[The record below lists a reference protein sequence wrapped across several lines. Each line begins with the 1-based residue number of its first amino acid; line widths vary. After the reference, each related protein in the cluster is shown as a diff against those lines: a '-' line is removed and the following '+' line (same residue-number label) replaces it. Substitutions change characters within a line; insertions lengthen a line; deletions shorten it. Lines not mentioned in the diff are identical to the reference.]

1 MPSTGSTSPGSR
13 SNVQLRQSCS
23 GPQMPIDSAG
33 SSPSSRRT
41 IMVRFAHGQA
51 RATTSR
57 YRPACTGKLPSRPS
71 AVIRPF
77 RYLVSRTNSP
87 VALTLR
93 SYPIAPIF
101 KYPPARRLMH
111 APVPAPS
118 SACPPPT
125 PRTPQ
130 TPRAPRQVVWLWHPA
145 QKIVHV
151 ATTTTI
157 KSSRAGCW
165 RRAALADAV
174 PAGPLVPGWVVGG
187 LDALGEQGGGAAGG
201 VVGRPARVA
210 PGDEVH
216 PRPVDLI
223 RDGLRGRATETRVQF
238 FKGDGV
244 EHERDLGAVARSE
257 PVVVLRLRAVETVHP
272 GAGRSRRGPRF
283 GHPDGRDA
291 EEPVADH
298 GGQQVAR
305 AGVRPAGAVDGEV
318 VLRQAVRARHSTESP
333 GLA

>member
-13 SNVQLRQSCS
+13 SNVQPRQSCS
-23 GPQMPIDSAG
+23 GPQMPMDSAG

-57 YRPACTGKLPSRPS
+57 YWPASTGKLPSRPS

-101 KYPPARRLMH
+101 KYPPRA
-111 APVPAPS
+111 
-118 SACPPPT
+118 ACLVLGT
-125 PRTPQ
+125 RG
-130 TPRAPRQVVWLWHPA
+130 
-145 QKIVHV
+145 
-151 ATTTTI
+151 
-157 KSSRAGCW
+157 SSRAGCW

-187 LDALGEQGGGAAGG
+187 LDALGEQGGGAAGS

-298 GGQQVAR
+298 GGQHVAR

-318 VLRQAVRARHSTESP
+318 VLRQAVRARDSTESRVVDQVDAGRRDQEQP
-333 GLA
+333 GLVAVRSDQQRDAAALAR

>member
-57 YRPACTGKLPSRPS
+57 YWPASTGKLPSRPS

-101 KYPPARRLMH
+101 KYPPRAACLVLGVPSTNPTH
-111 APVPAPS
+111 PTDPTSPAPNCMVV
-118 SACPPPT
+118 APCT
-125 PRTPQ
+125 EDCARCHNHDNRVEPR
-130 TPRAPRQVVWLWHPA
+130 R
-145 QKIVHV
+145 
-151 ATTTTI
+151 
-157 KSSRAGCW
+157 
-165 RRAALADAV
+165 
-174 PAGPLVPGWVVGG
+174 
-187 LDALGEQGGGAAGG
+187 AAGG
-201 VVGRPARVA
+201 VVGRPARVTS
-210 PGDEVH
+210 GNEVH
-216 PRPVDLI
+216 PRPVDLV
-223 RDGLRGRATETRVQF
+223 RHGSRGRVTEARVQL
-238 FKGDGV
+238 V
-244 EHERDLGAVARSE
+244 EHDGAEHEGDLGAVARSE

-283 GHPDGRDA
+283 GHPDGRVA

-318 VLRQAVRARHSTESP
+318 VLRQAVRARDS
-333 GLA
+333 

>member
-33 SSPSSRRT
+33 SSPSRRRT

-51 RATTSR
+51 RATPSR
-57 YRPACTGKLPSRPS
+57 YWPASTGKLPSRPS

-101 KYPPARRLMH
+101 KYPPRAACLVLGVPGARR
-111 APVPAPS
+111 AWC

-125 PRTPQ
+125 LRTPQ
-130 TPRAPRQVVWLWHPA
+130 TPRAPRRIVWLWQRA

-187 LDALGEQGGGAAGG
+187 LDALGEQGGGAAGS

-305 AGVRPAGAVDGEV
+305 AGVR
-318 VLRQAVRARHSTESP
+318 
-333 GLA
+333 

>member
-57 YRPACTGKLPSRPS
+57 YWTASTGKLPSRPS

-101 KYPPARRLMH
+101 KYPPRAACLVLG
-111 APVPAPS
+111 VPSTNPT
-118 SACPPPT
+118 PPPD
-125 PRTPQ
+125 PPS
-130 TPRAPRQVVWLWHPA
+130 
-145 QKIVHV
+145 HV
-151 ATTTTI
+151 PTTTTI
-157 KSSRAGCW
+157 ESSRAGCW

-174 PAGPLVPGWVVGG
+174 PAGPLVPGWVVG
-187 LDALGEQGGGAAGG
+187 
-201 VVGRPARVA
+201 RPARVTS
-210 PGDEVH
+210 GNEVDPH
-216 PRPVDLI
+216 LMDLV
-223 RDGLRGRATETRVQF
+223 RHGSRGRATEAWVQLVER
-238 FKGDGV
+238 DGA
-244 EHERDLGAVARSE
+244 EHEGDLGAVARSE
-257 PVVVLRLRAVETVHP
+257 PVGVLRLRAGETVHP

-291 EEPVADH
+291 EEH
-298 GGQQVAR
+298 TSELQS
-305 AGVRPAGAVDGEV
+305 
-318 VLRQAVRARHSTESP
+318 RQY
-333 GLA
+333 LA